1 MIEEINLNSI
11 NITIK
16 ISKGKF
22 ENLIFKLYL
31 GGNRVLSYRVAVDHW
46 YLTPF
51 KNYLKWPTLFRAQV
65 GTLKEFT

>member
-1 MIEEINLNSI
+1 MS

-31 GGNRVLSYRVAVDHW
+31 GGNRVLSYRVAVDH
-46 YLTPF
+46 
-51 KNYLKWPTLFRAQV
+51 
-65 GTLKEFT
+65 